1 MTDQSFADDAEADF
15 VDNEALDADESDRYA
30 ELERRVAGDDE
41 DGGEKVVEKNWQ
53 EEAEKAEKRFQDQ
66 QRRAKAERKEKQAL
80 AKRLEE
86 LEAKFAA
93 PKTAAADDDDDFGDE
108 LEDPI
113 AVVAKLKAMA
123 KQMKEGEKQEKL
135 SAAEQEKAAARERSL
150 ASALS
155 ESETAF
161 RAVKPDYDKAA
172 EFFKRARATE
182 LVDQGYERDELPA
195 ILKREFLELIERA
208 DKTDKDPAEVVYA
221 LAMRRG
227 YSLDAGKEKLQT
239 IANGQKA
246 GRSLSSAGGRN
257 GDASEM
263 TYARAAQLK
272 GPALLKAF
280 AQIKEQ
286 EKRQARR

>member
-1 MTDQSFADDAEADF
+1 MSDQSFAGEAEADF
-15 VDNEALDADESDRYA
+15 VDNDAQDADEGERYA
-30 ELERRVAGDDE
+30 ELEKRVGGEEGDDE
-41 DGGEKVVEKNWQ
+41 PSPQKNWQ
-53 EEAEKAEKRFQDQ
+53 EEAEKSEKKFQDQ
-66 QRRAKAERKEKQAL
+66 QKRAKAERREKQAL

-86 LEAKFAA
+86 LEARFNAKPAKA
-93 PKTAAADDDDDFGDE
+93 DADDDDDFGDE

-113 AVVAKLKAMA
+113 AVLSKLK
-123 KQMKEGEKQEKL
+123 KLGLQLKEGEKQEKL
-135 SAAEQEKAAARERSL
+135 SAAEQEKAATRERGL
-150 ASALS
+150 ATTLS
-155 ESETAF
+155 ESEADF
-161 RAVKPDYDKAA
+161 RKVKPDYDKAVT
-172 EFFKRARATE
+172 FFKTARASE
-182 LVDQGYERDELPA
+182 LIDQGYDKDELPGV
-195 ILKREFLELIERA
+195 LKREFLELIERA